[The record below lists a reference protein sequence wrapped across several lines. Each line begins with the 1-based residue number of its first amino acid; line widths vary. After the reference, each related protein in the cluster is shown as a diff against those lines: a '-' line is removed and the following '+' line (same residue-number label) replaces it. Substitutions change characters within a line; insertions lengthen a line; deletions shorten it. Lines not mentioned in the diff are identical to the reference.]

1 MRNPSHTSLIAFTA
15 NLLGLTTTTN
25 AFPNPSAFA
34 NRRIT
39 KKSKSN
45 NGNNNAQHHHI
56 SSSSA
61 VRLVTKKTTLMPR
74 YFLDGNADG
83 SSDVHHPMD
92 DHYAASSQFSL
103 LKPYLEFNELDL
115 QQLFHN
121 DNKCVV
127 STTKSSS
134 LYNDFQDV
142 ETIGHYTKN
151 SINSSSSTTTTAG
164 TTTSPFYFCQHKPN
178 IKTSSPLPPWLSIIQ
193 PSMASSHLTTL
204 RRDLSPHLSSKQISA
219 VIEAIR
225 SASAGNDVQLA
236 GSADFC
242 SLLVNSLE
250 MVEVSALIGSVF
262 HYCSC
267 VSLLENELKNNKKE
281 QSKQSG
287 HCFFGNDDD
296 DENHDTSSSS
306 WDEFDTKY
314 LCALAGSGI
323 EGYSP
328 HSMKIALDAA
338 RLKSIEA
345 LASRVVKTSSHVN
358 SSNLRSLLLSINE
371 EGDWRALAIRGGACL
386 YRLRGL
392 RRWREERRGG
402 LVNHER
408 SEEERRVGH
417 EALHIYAP
425 LGECVVMCNFF
436 YSVTALGV
444 SNYFQMCKIIQ
455 TAARLGMFRLKTELE
470 DAAFRTLYPH
480 SHSAVSSLCATPD
493 VGEGMKSVLSDISN
507 QMKRLVQED
516 TYFMEHIQN
525 VSITA
530 RLKEP

>member
-1 MRNPSHTSLIAFTA
+1 MRNPSNTSLIAFTA
-15 NLLGLTTTTN
+15 NLLGLTTTTTTN
-25 AFPNPSAFA
+25 AFPNHPSAFA
-34 NRRIT
+34 HRRIT

-45 NGNNNAQHHHI
+45 NNNNNAQQHHI

-74 YFLDGNADG
+74 YFLDGNVDNG
-83 SSDVHHPMD
+83 NDEHHSMD
-92 DHYAASSQFSL
+92 DNYAVSSNQDHATACQESSSTSQFSL

-121 DNKCVV
+121 DNKRVV
-127 STTKSSS
+127 STTKKSSS
-134 LYNDFQDV
+134 LYDNFQDV

-151 SINSSSSTTTTAG
+151 SINSSSSSSSTTTTVG

-178 IKTSSPLPPWLSIIQ
+178 TKTSLLPPWLSVIQ
-193 PSMASSHLTTL
+193 PSMASTHLTTL
-204 RRDLSPHLSSKQISA
+204 RRDLSPHLSSKQISS
-219 VIEAIR
+219 VIDAIR
-225 SASAGNDVQLA
+225 SASSGNDVQLA

-267 VSLLENELKNNKKE
+267 VSLLENEMKKNKNME

-287 HCFFGNDDD
+287 HYCFDNDD
-296 DENHDTSSSS
+296 DENHDTSSS

-402 LVNHER
+402 LMNHER

-425 LGECVVMCNFF
+425 LGECVVMCNF
-436 YSVTALGV
+436 
-444 SNYFQMCKIIQ
+444 
-455 TAARLGMFRLKTELE
+455 
-470 DAAFRTLYPH
+470 
-480 SHSAVSSLCATPD
+480 
-493 VGEGMKSVLSDISN
+493 
-507 QMKRLVQED
+507 
-516 TYFMEHIQN
+516 
-525 VSITA
+525 
-530 RLKEP
+530 